1 MKTVEV
7 VVTLRL
13 TYNPNMDEEKDIRE
27 RVEGEVNTLLQRGQL
42 EGCEHGAQI
51 QSWSMN
57 TSVTTII

>member
-13 TYNPNMDEEKDIRE
+13 TYNPKMDEESDIRN
-27 RVEGEVNTLLQRGQL
+27 RINGEINTMMSHGHL

-51 QSWSMN
+51 VSYSYDVAV
-57 TSVTTII
+57 SRII